1 VSFHPI
7 TNAVYTG
14 LAIAF
19 CLGVGKLLSDYLPGL
34 PASLYGM
41 LLYCLLLQLTIL
53 NPKKISQTNQW
64 IIKHMGICFVPA
76 AVGVINHYE
85 LIKHHG
91 ISLVLLIFIT
101 TFVLLTCVGLMAERY
116 LAPKSKDKT

>member
-1 VSFHPI
+1 MKNVL
-7 TNAVYTG
+7 YTA

-19 CLGVGKLLSDYLPGL
+19 CLGLGKLVNHFIAGL

-41 LLYCLLLQLTIL
+41 IFYCLLLQLGWL
-53 NPKKISQTNQW
+53 SPNKVAHANQW
-64 IIKHMGICFVPA
+64 IIKHMGICFIPA

-91 ISLVLLIFIT
+91 FTIVISIVFT
-101 TFVLLTCVGLMAERY
+101 TFILLTFVGMVAERY
-116 LAPKSKDKT
+116 LATSNDKSIEGSN